1 MTQLIDSQVK
11 VQTSITGHNNI
22 PFFQVV
28 GERRSVRKYDNSV
41 RIADEELLEM
51 LTIAAKAPSSANMQ
65 PWRFMVITDEEL
77 KAKLV
82 PIAFNQSQV
91 AEASAVIIV
100 MADLEMY
107 TLADD
112 IYGASVK
119 AGYMSEEVKTNMVAN
134 YTKMYSSLPAD
145 RLRELVAFDTGLVA
159 MQLMLTARAKGYD
172 TVPMGGY
179 NRDGVKELLG
189 ISDRYLPTL
198 MLPIGK
204 AASPGHPSTRLPIEN
219 IVYFNGGKM
228 D

>member
-1 MTQLIDSQVK
+1 MTQLIDSK
-11 VQTSITGHNNI
+11 VNVQPSFNAGKEV
-22 PFFQVV
+22 PFFQVL

-41 RIADEELLEM
+41 RIPEEELLEM
-51 LTIAAKAPSSANMQ
+51 LEIAAKAPSSANLQ
-65 PWRFMVITDEEL
+65 PWRFMVVTDEEL
-77 KAKLV
+77 KQKLV

-100 MADLEMY
+100 MADLQMY
-107 TLADD
+107 TLADE
-112 IYGASVK
+112 IYGSAVS
-119 AGYMSEEVKTNMVAN
+119 AGYMTEEVKGQMVAN
-134 YTKMYSSLPAD
+134 YSNMYASLPED

-179 NRDGVKELLG
+179 NRDQAKELLG

-204 AASPGHPSTRLPIEN
+204 AMTEGHPSTRLPIKQ
-219 IVYFNGGKM
+219 IVSFNGQM
-228 D
+228 N

>member
-1 MTQLIDSQVK
+1 MTQLIDSKVN
-11 VQTSITGHNNI
+11 VQTTFAGQDEV

-28 GERRSVRKYDNSV
+28 GDRRSVRKYDSSV
-41 RIADEELLEM
+41 KISEDELHEI
-51 LTIAAKAPSSANMQ
+51 LTIATKAPSSANMQ
-65 PWRFMVITDEEL
+65 PWRFMVVTDEEL
-77 KAKLV
+77 KQKLV

-107 TLADD
+107 TRAEE
-112 IYGASVK
+112 IYAGAVE
-119 AGYMSEEVKTNMVAN
+119 AGFMTEEVKTNMVAN
-134 YTKMYSSLPAD
+134 YSKMYASMPAD

-179 NRDGVKELLG
+179 NRDQAKELLG

-204 AASPGHPSTRLPIEN
+204 AAAQGHPTTRLPIDR
-219 IVYFNGGKM
+219 IVSYNGKM
-228 D
+228 E